1 MSGVTYSIHI
11 QIPLTGY
18 IDLILSY
25 YAVQSSSHS
34 NSVSYE
40 TYLADREE
48 SRCVLLSLISIHDYS
63 IWFHQQ
69 IAKPDSVRE
78 QSKVIVFQTKLHFK
92 FPLGNF
98 LSKILKDQINCVL
111 LLHSLCKHC

>member
-18 IDLILSY
+18 TDLILSY
-25 YAVQSSSHS
+25 YVVQSSSHS
-34 NSVSYE
+34 NYSVSYK

-63 IWFHQQ
+63 IWFHQ
-69 IAKPDSVRE
+69 PTNC
-78 QSKVIVFQTKLHFK
+78 QTR
-92 FPLGNF
+92 
-98 LSKILKDQINCVL
+98 LSMRTN
-111 LLHSLCKHC
+111 